1 MGNYDGR
8 VRCWKPLVWHAGG
21 LKSAKIHKVIKE
33 QIGLVVGC
41 VVLCYHKSEA
51 DARVGLQVSVG
62 FEVGVEVL
70 NRVEVLEFEV
80 KLLDIVFCLPFENLG
95 EVVHG
100 GILDVVGW
108 ADDADN
114 R

>member
-1 MGNYDGR
+1 MVMMLMMILQIFRSPNFNG
-8 VRCWKPLVWHAGG
+8 VE
-21 LKSAKIHKVIKE
+21 IHSPAV
-33 QIGLVVGC
+33 
-41 VVLCYHKSEA
+41 
-51 DARVGLQVSVG
+51 QVSVG

-80 KLLDIVFCLPFENLG
+80 KLLDVVFCLPFENLG
-95 EVVHG
+95 KVVHG

-114 R
+114 G